1 MPLAPNAAA
10 LLQQMEEAGMPPL
23 NEMSPEDAR
32 VAAQGFLELA
42 GPPEDVADVDNR
54 TIPGPGGDVPVRI
67 YTPAGADDEPLP
79 CLVYLHG
86 GGWVLGDLETYDPIC
101 RILANR
107 SGYKVV
113 SVDYPLAPEHKF
125 PGPLDACYAAT
136 EWVAANA
143 ASIGVD
149 ADRLAIGG
157 DSAGGN
163 LSAAVALRARD
174 ENGPALRMQVLVYPV
189 TDHDFGTASYD
200 DNADGY
206 LLTQDMMRWFWDHYL
221 VDESQGEDPLASPL
235 RASDLSGLPPA
246 YVITAEFDPLRDEGE
261 AFAER
266 LREAGVAVTHER
278 YDGHIHGF
286 FQMPAAFPTATTAA
300 EDVATALQ
308 AAMA

>member
-1 MPLAPNAAA
+1 MPDPIATAF
-10 LLQQMEEAGMPPL
+10 LQQLEEAGMPPL

-32 VAAQGFLELA
+32 LAAEGFIELA
-42 GPPEDVADVDNR
+42 GPPEDVDAVDDR
-54 TIPGPGGDVPVRI
+54 TVPGTTGEVPVRI
-67 YTPAGADDEPLP
+67 YTPAGAGDGPLP

-86 GGWVLGDLETYDPIC
+86 GGWVLGDLESVDSIC
-101 RILANR
+101 RIVANR
-107 SGYKVV
+107 SGCKVV
-113 SVDYPLAPEHKF
+113 SVDYPLAPEFKF
-125 PGPLDACYAAT
+125 PAPLNDCYAVT

-149 ADRLAIGG
+149 PDRLAIGG

-174 ENGPALRMQVLVYPV
+174 EDGPALRMQVLVYPV
-189 TDHDFGTASYD
+189 TDHYFGTASYD
-200 DNADGY
+200 ENADGY

-261 AFAER
+261 AFAAR
-266 LREAGVAVTHER
+266 LAADGVTVTHKR
-278 YDGHIHGF
+278 YDGHIHAF
-286 FQMPAAFPTATTAA
+286 WQMPGVFPTAATAA
-300 EDVATALQ
+300 EDVAAALK
-308 AAMA
+308 AAMT